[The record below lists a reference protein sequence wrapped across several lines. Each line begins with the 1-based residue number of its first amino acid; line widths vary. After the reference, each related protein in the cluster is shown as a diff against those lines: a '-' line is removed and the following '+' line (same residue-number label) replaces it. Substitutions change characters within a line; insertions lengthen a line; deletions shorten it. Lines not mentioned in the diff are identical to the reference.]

1 MPAAPRQPF
10 HHTGIAAASPA
21 AMLRMAFALLGVGW
35 GAAPLAAEPTAASE
49 QKPLCVVVM
58 DPLSAQLSCPCVAG
72 YAQRDYLALGR
83 HLETA
88 LGRPVKIGFGES
100 LARGT
105 QASGCPR
112 AHVVIGKHSVVRED
126 GRAGGIVVEP
136 LVSLTDRQGNCLL
149 HGLFVV
155 PTEDPAESLEEL
167 ADYTI
172 YLGPREHAEKHSMAL
187 EALRRA
193 GGLDLSEGHV
203 VASCSDAAAA
213 ILDAPQPA
221 QAAAVISSYA
231 QPLLEGCGTVPKGAL
246 RVVGK
251 TRPVRF
257 ITAFVTGEV
266 DFPTR
271 DAIERALLDVG
282 RDRALCA
289 KLESSRGFVPC
300 PDPLRS
306 AWSGWRGPHR
316 DGFVPGLPARL
327 PTAVERVWSRP
338 LSRSGLGGVAA
349 TSYYVVIGDRDD
361 DDRQDVFRC
370 FDADT
375 GRPLWT
381 VAYDAPGALDYG
393 NSPRATPLIENDRVH
408 LFGAMGDL
416 HCVTLATGRVLWK
429 RNILVDF
436 QVPKEALSAWG
447 SCSSPLVVAGRLI
460 VNPGAAD
467 ASIVALDPAT
477 GAEVWRCPGNPAG
490 HASFVAADV
499 GGVRQLIGYD
509 NATLGGWDP
518 ITGRRLWSLAPEVS
532 GDFNVPTPVLV
543 NDAVP
548 WLLVATEMNGTR
560 LHSFR
565 ADGTIDPKPLGHRR
579 EPAPDM
585 ATPVMH
591 GRRMFCAQEKLF
603 ALECTS
609 RGLADAAAPQ
619 SGPFETYAAAV
630 AGPASV
636 LAIGNNGR
644 LVMFDVVTG
653 RWEPTMLEVFEDES
667 GENGDPVFSHPAF
680 VGTRMFIRGDNE
692 LTCVEL
698 AGKR

>member
-1 MPAAPRQPF
+1 MLATTRRGWMSASI
-10 HHTGIAAASPA
+10 TVGTAVSIAWNVIA
-21 AMLRMAFALLGVGW
+21 
-35 GAAPLAAEPTAASE
+35 LAAEPPASTDAD
-49 QKPLCVVVM
+49 PLCVVVM
-58 DPLSAQLSCPCVAG
+58 DPLAAQLSCPCVAG

-83 HLETA
+83 HLEKA

-112 AHVVIGKHSVVRED
+112 AHLVIGKHSVVRED
-126 GRAGGIVVEP
+126 GKAGGIVVEP
-136 LVSLTDRQGNCLL
+136 LAALTDQHGSRLL

-155 PTEDPAESLEEL
+155 PTEDPAESLEDL
-167 ADYTI
+167 VDYTI
-172 YLGPREHAEKHSMAL
+172 HLGPSEHAEKHSMAL
-187 EALRRA
+187 EALRRVA
-193 GGLDLSEGHV
+193 ASDHPESKV
-203 VASCSDAAAA
+203 AASCSDAAAA

-246 RVVGK
+246 RVVGQ

-257 ITAFVTGEV
+257 ITAFVTGDV

-271 DAIERALLDVG
+271 DRLKQALLDVG
-282 RDRALCA
+282 RDQNLCK

-300 PDPLRS
+300 PDPLQS

-327 PTAVERVWSRP
+327 PEAVERVWSRP
-338 LSRSGLGGVAA
+338 LSRSGLGGIAA
-349 TSYYVVIGDRDD
+349 THYYVVIGDRDD
-361 DDRQDVFRC
+361 EDRQDVFRC
-370 FDADT
+370 FDANT

-381 VAYDAPGALDYG
+381 VAYDAPGELDYG
-393 NSPRATPLIENDRVH
+393 NSPRATPLLENDRVH

-429 RNILVDF
+429 RNLVVDF
-436 QVPKEALSAWG
+436 GVPKGALSAWG
-447 SCSSPLVVAGRLI
+447 YCSSPLVADGRLI
-460 VNPGAAD
+460 VNPGAPD
-467 ASIVALDPAT
+467 ASLVALDPAT
-477 GAEVWRCPGNPAG
+477 GAEVWRCPGKPAG

-499 GGVRQLIGYD
+499 SGVSQVIGYD

-518 ITGRRLWSLAPEVS
+518 LTGKRLWSLAPEVT
-532 GDFNVPTPVLV
+532 GDFNVPTPVIV
-543 NDAVP
+543 KDAVP
-548 WLLVATEMNGTR
+548 RLLVATEMNGTR
-560 LHSFR
+560 LHAFR
-565 ADGTIDPKPLGHRR
+565 ADSTIDPKPLGQRR

-591 GRRMFCAQEKLF
+591 GRRMFCAQETLF

-609 RGLADAAAPQ
+609 RGLAEAGAPQ
-619 SGPFETYAAAV
+619 SGPFATYAAAV

-636 LAIGNNGR
+636 LVIGNSGQ
-644 LVMFDVVTG
+644 LVMHDVVPG
-653 RWEPTMLEVFEDES
+653 RREPTTLAAFEDAS
-667 GENGDPVFSHPAF
+667 GENNNPVFSHPAF

-692 LTCVEL
+692 LICVEL
-698 AGKR
+698 AEKR

>member
-1 MPAAPRQPF
+1 MPATTRPGWISASLAAVMAV
-10 HHTGIAAASPA
+10 GIAASIA
-21 AMLRMAFALLGVGW
+21 W
-35 GAAPLAAEPTAASE
+35 GTVILATEPTVSAVQE
-49 QKPLCVVVM
+49 PLCVVVM
-58 DPLSAQLSCPCVAG
+58 DPLAAQLSCPCVAG
-72 YAQRDYLALGR
+72 FAQRDYVALAAHLEKTLGR
-83 HLETA
+83 T
-88 LGRPVKIGFGES
+88 VKIGFGES

-126 GRAGGIVVEP
+126 GKAGGIPVEP
-136 LVSLTDRQGNCLL
+136 LVSLTDRHGSCLL

-155 PTEDPAESLEEL
+155 PTEDPAESLEDL

-172 YLGPREHAEKHSMAL
+172 HLGPREHAEKHSMAL
-187 EALRRA
+187 ESLRRA
-193 GGLDLSEGHV
+193 AVSDHLERHV
-203 VASCSDAAAA
+203 AASCSDAATA
-213 ILDAPQPA
+213 ILDAAEPT

-246 RVVGK
+246 RVVGQ

-257 ITAFVTGEV
+257 ITAFVTGAV

-271 DAIERALLDVG
+271 DRVQRALLDVG
-282 RDRALCA
+282 RDHDLCK

-300 PDPLRS
+300 PDPLQS
-306 AWSGWRGPHR
+306 AWGGWRGPHR

-327 PTAVERVWSRP
+327 PQAVDRVWNRP
-338 LSRSGLGGVAA
+338 LTRSGLGGVAA
-349 TSYYVVIGDRDD
+349 THYYVVIGDRDD

-370 FDADT
+370 FEADT

-381 VAYDAPGALDYG
+381 VAYDAPGELDYG

-416 HCVTLATGRVLWK
+416 HCVAIATGRVLWK
-429 RNILVDF
+429 RNLVADF
-436 QVPKEALSAWG
+436 GVPKEALSAWG
-447 SCSSPLVVAGRLI
+447 YCSSPLVVDGRLI
-460 VNPGAAD
+460 VNPGAPD
-467 ASIVALDPAT
+467 ASVVALDPAT
-477 GAEVWRCPGNPAG
+477 GAEVWRCPGKAAG

-499 GGVRQLIGYD
+499 GGVHQVIGYD
-509 NATLGGWDP
+509 HATLGGWDLV
-518 ITGRRLWSLAPEVS
+518 TGKRLWSLEPAVA

-543 NDAVP
+543 KDTVLR
-548 WLLVATEMNGTR
+548 LLVATEMNGTR
-560 LHSFR
+560 LHGFH
-565 ADGTIDPKPLGHRR
+565 ADGTIDSKPIGRRR

-609 RGLADAAAPQ
+609 RGLAEAGAPQ
-619 SGPFETYAAAV
+619 SGPFATYAAAV

-636 LAIGNNGR
+636 LVIGNNGQ
-644 LVMFDVVTG
+644 LVMHDVMPG
-653 RWEPTMLEVFEDES
+653 RREPTTLATFEDAS
-667 GENGDPVFSHPAF
+667 GENNNPVFSHPAF

-692 LTCVEL
+692 LICVEL
-698 AGKR
+698 AEKR

>member
-1 MPAAPRQPF
+1 MPATNRQGWISASI
-10 HHTGIAAASPA
+10 TAGIAASITASIA
-21 AMLRMAFALLGVGW
+21 TIAWSAGG
-35 GAAPLAAEPTAASE
+35 LAAEPTASPDE
-49 QKPLCVVVM
+49 EPLCVVVM
-58 DPLSAQLSCPCVAG
+58 DPLAAQLSCPCVAG
-72 YAQRDYLALGR
+72 FAQRDYLALGR
-83 HLETA
+83 HLEKA
-88 LGRPVKIGFGES
+88 LGRAVKIGFGES

-126 GRAGGIVVEP
+126 GNAGGIVVEP
-136 LVSLTDRQGNCLL
+136 LASLTDRQGSCLL

-155 PTEDPAESLEEL
+155 PTEDPAQSLDDL
-167 ADYTI
+167 IDYTI
-172 YLGPREHAEKHSMAL
+172 HLGPSEHAEKHSMAL
-187 EALRRA
+187 EALRRVA
-193 GGLDLSEGHV
+193 ASDHTEKQV
-203 VASCSDAAAA
+203 AASCSDAAAA
-213 ILDAPQPA
+213 ILDAAEPA

-231 QPLLEGCGTVPKGAL
+231 QPLLEGSGTVPKGAL

-257 ITAFVTGEV
+257 ITAFVTGDV

-271 DAIERALLDVG
+271 DRVKRALLDVA
-282 RDRALCA
+282 RDHALCA
-289 KLESSRGFVPC
+289 KLESSRGFVSC
-300 PDPLRS
+300 PDPLQS

-327 PTAVERVWSRP
+327 PEAVDRVWSRP
-338 LSRSGLGGVAA
+338 LSRSGLGGIAA

-370 FDADT
+370 FDANT

-381 VAYDAPGALDYG
+381 VAYDAPGELDYG
-393 NSPRATPLIENDRVH
+393 NSPRATPLLENDRAH

-416 HCVTLATGRVLWK
+416 HCVALATGRVLWR
-429 RNILVDF
+429 RNLVVDF
-436 QVPKEALSAWG
+436 GVPKEALSAWG
-447 SCSSPLVVAGRLI
+447 SCSSPLVVDGRLI
-460 VNPGAAD
+460 VNPGAPD
-467 ASIVALDPAT
+467 ASLVALDPAT
-477 GAEVWRCPGNPAG
+477 GAEVWRCPGSPAG
-490 HASFVAADV
+490 HASFVMADV
-499 GGVRQLIGYD
+499 SGVRQIIGYD

-518 ITGRRLWSLAPEVS
+518 VTGKRLWSLAPEVT

-543 NDAVP
+543 RDTVP
-548 WLLVATEMNGTR
+548 RLLVATEMNGTR
-560 LHSFR
+560 LHTFR
-565 ADGTIDPKPLGHRR
+565 ADGTIDPKPLGQRR

-603 ALECTS
+603 ALDCTS
-609 RGLADAAAPQ
+609 RGLAEAGTPR

-636 LAIGNNGR
+636 LVIGNSGQ
-644 LVMFDVVTG
+644 LVMHDVMPG
-653 RWEPTMLEVFEDES
+653 RREPTTLAVFEAAS
-667 GENGDPVFSHPAF
+667 GEKNTPVFSHPAF

-692 LTCVEL
+692 LLCVEL
-698 AGKR
+698 AEKR

>member
-1 MPAAPRQPF
+1 MPATTRRGWISASI
-10 HHTGIAAASPA
+10 TVGTAVSIAWNVIA
-21 AMLRMAFALLGVGW
+21 
-35 GAAPLAAEPTAASE
+35 LAAEPPASTDAD
-49 QKPLCVVVM
+49 PLCVVVM
-58 DPLSAQLSCPCVAG
+58 DPLAARLSCPCVAG

-83 HLETA
+83 HLEKA

-112 AHVVIGKHSVVRED
+112 AHLVIGKHSVVRED
-126 GRAGGIVVEP
+126 GKAGGIVVEP
-136 LVSLTDRQGNCLL
+136 LAALTDQHGSRLL

-155 PTEDPAESLEEL
+155 PTEDPAESLEDL
-167 ADYTI
+167 VDYTI
-172 YLGPREHAEKHSMAL
+172 HLGPSEHAEKHSMAL
-187 EALRRA
+187 EALRRVA
-193 GGLDLSEGHV
+193 ASDHPESKV
-203 VASCSDAAAA
+203 AASCSDAAAA

-246 RVVGK
+246 RVVGQ

-257 ITAFVTGEV
+257 ITAFVTGDV

-271 DAIERALLDVG
+271 DRLKQALLDVG
-282 RDRALCA
+282 RDQNLCK

-300 PDPLRS
+300 PDPLQS
-306 AWSGWRGPHR
+306 AWSGWRGPQR

-327 PTAVERVWSRP
+327 PEAVERVWSRP
-338 LSRSGLGGVAA
+338 LSRSGLGGIAA
-349 TSYYVVIGDRDD
+349 THYYVVIGDRDD

-370 FDADT
+370 FEADT

-381 VAYDAPGALDYG
+381 VAYDAPGELDYG

-416 HCVTLATGRVLWK
+416 HCVALATGRVLWK
-429 RNILVDF
+429 RNLVVDF
-436 QVPKEALSAWG
+436 GVPKEALSAWG
-447 SCSSPLVVAGRLI
+447 YCSSPLVADGRLI
-460 VNPGAAD
+460 VNPGAPD
-467 ASIVALDPAT
+467 ASLVALDPAT
-477 GAEVWRCPGNPAG
+477 GAEVWRCPGKPAG

-499 GGVRQLIGYD
+499 GGVRQVIGYD

-518 ITGRRLWSLAPEVS
+518 LTGKRLWSLAPEVT
-532 GDFNVPTPVLV
+532 GDFNVPTPVIV
-543 NDAVP
+543 KDAVP
-548 WLLVATEMNGTR
+548 RLLVATEMNGTR
-560 LHSFR
+560 LHAFR
-565 ADGTIDPKPLGHRR
+565 ADGTIDPKPLGQRH

-591 GRRMFCAQEKLF
+591 GRRMFCAQETLF

-609 RGLADAAAPQ
+609 RGLAEAGAPQ
-619 SGPFETYAAAV
+619 SGPFATYAAAV

-636 LAIGNNGR
+636 LVIGNSGQ
-644 LVMFDVVTG
+644 LVMHDVTPG
-653 RWEPTMLEVFEDES
+653 RREPTTLAAFEDAS
-667 GENGDPVFSHPAF
+667 GENNNPVFSHPAF

-692 LTCVEL
+692 LICVEL
-698 AGKR
+698 AEKR

>member
-1 MPAAPRQPF
+1 MPATTRQGWISVSS
-10 HHTGIAAASPA
+10 TAVIAACIARSVIA
-21 AMLRMAFALLGVGW
+21 
-35 GAAPLAAEPTAASE
+35 LAAEPTASPDQE
-49 QKPLCVVVM
+49 PLCVVVM
-58 DPLSAQLSCPCVAG
+58 DPLAAQLSCPCVAG
-72 YAQRDYLALGR
+72 FAQRDYLSLGR
-83 HLETA
+83 HLEKA
-88 LGRPVKIGFGES
+88 LGRAVKIGFGES

-112 AHVVIGKHSVVRED
+112 AHIVIGKHSVVRED
-126 GRAGGIVVEP
+126 GKAGGIVVEP
-136 LVSLTDRQGNCLL
+136 LASLTDRKGSCLL
-149 HGLFVV
+149 YGLFVV
-155 PTEDPAESLEEL
+155 PTDDPAESLEDL
-167 ADYTI
+167 VDYTI
-172 YLGPREHAEKHSMAL
+172 QLGPKEHVEKHSMAL
-187 EALRRA
+187 EALRRIA
-193 GGLDLSEGHV
+193 ASDHPERQIA
-203 VASCSDAAAA
+203 ASCSDAAAA
-213 ILDAPQPA
+213 ILDPPPPA

-257 ITAFVTGEV
+257 ITAFVSGDV

-271 DAIERALLDVG
+271 DRVKRVLLDVG
-282 RDRALCA
+282 RHHALCA

-300 PDPLRS
+300 PDPLQS
-306 AWSGWRGPHR
+306 AWSGWRGPQR

-327 PTAVERVWSRP
+327 PEAVDRVWSRP

-349 TSYYVVIGDRDD
+349 TTYYVVIGDRDD

-381 VAYDAPGALDYG
+381 VAYDAPGELDYG

-416 HCVTLATGRVLWK
+416 HCVALATGRVLWK
-429 RNILVDF
+429 RNLVVDF
-436 QVPKEALSAWG
+436 GVPKEALSAWG
-447 SCSSPLVVAGRLI
+447 YCSSPLVVDGRLI
-460 VNPGAAD
+460 VNPGAPD
-467 ASIVALDPAT
+467 ASIVAIDPAT

-490 HASFVAADV
+490 HASCVTADIS
-499 GGVRQLIGYD
+499 GIRQVIGYD
-509 NATLGGWDP
+509 NATLSGWDLF
-518 ITGRRLWSLAPEVS
+518 TGKRLWSLAPEVT

-543 NDAVP
+543 KDAVTR
-548 WLLVATEMNGTR
+548 LLVATEMNGSR
-560 LHSFR
+560 LHGFC
-565 ADGTIDPKPLGHRR
+565 ADGTIDPKPLGQRR

-591 GRRMFCAQEKLF
+591 GHRMFCAQEKLF
-603 ALECTS
+603 ALDCTS
-609 RGLADAAAPQ
+609 RGLAEATAPQ

-636 LAIGNNGR
+636 LVIGNNGQ
-644 LVMFDVVTG
+644 LVMFDVVPS
-653 RWEPTMLEVFEDES
+653 RREPTTLAVFEDAS
-667 GENGDPVFSHPAF
+667 VKDNSPVFSHPAF

-692 LTCVEL
+692 LICVEL
-698 AGKR
+698 AEKR